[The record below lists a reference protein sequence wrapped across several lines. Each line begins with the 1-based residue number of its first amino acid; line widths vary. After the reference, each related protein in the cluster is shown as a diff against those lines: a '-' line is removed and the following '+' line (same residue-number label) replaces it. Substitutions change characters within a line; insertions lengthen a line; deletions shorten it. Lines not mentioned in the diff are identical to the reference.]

1 MDRAHRIGQ
10 KRDVVVYRF
19 LTSGSAEI
27 GMMEKQISKKKLE
40 RMAVTG
46 GDYNKAGRRSRGDLT
61 TDGLRALLDSDVN
74 IAQRVAGMTGD
85 DKEALSDE
93 ELALVL
99 DRKKIFS
106 AKGIPT
112 EGKMYDVVA
121 ASGGGGI
128 LGNLGDDS

>member
-1 MDRAHRIGQ
+1 
-10 KRDVVVYRF
+10 
-19 LTSGSAEI
+19 
-27 GMMEKQISKKKLE
+27 
-40 RMAVTG
+40 
-46 GDYNKAGRRSRGDLT
+46 
-61 TDGLRALLDSDVN
+61 VN

-85 DKEALSDE
+85 DKEALGDDE
-93 ELALVL
+93 LELVL
-99 DRKKIFS
+99 DREKIFS